1 MLFVERVQAYHKACV
16 TELSQQASLQMT
28 KVFRKKNGP
37 AATMFMARQ
46 YEEEKP
52 TLQQW
57 WKLKLHLEQHFHRT
71 SWAFPRGISFL
82 TWISGLRPY
91 LSQKTMKEE
100 MKFVLQNLEENGK
113 VKMRGTLPLTDQ
125 ESARVRQALARS
137 LGLPPLLFDPIKD
150 DIRVLQR
157 TAVVAIAQERAKAIE
172 GELPPL
178 AALKN
183 DTSIDMVEEGRAAVH
198 NAVQAASNPIGSG
211 MGFVSGVASVVNH
224 NHAQKTA
231 KKEVDEHSPDA
242 FREMI
247 MEMQGQGKP
256 KDDEGEAI
264 KRIKKKHKKMM
275 DQEKGKRIIDDD
287 YLAGPLTI
295 DSYVCYRMRP
305 MMKMLELRANKLSRR
320 LALIEIAGFF
330 IQSSG
335 SVLAVFEFTEWVAV
349 TVAIASILSA
359 FIEFINLRNQV
370 TSVNLALRDMQS
382 LSVFWDSLSIV
393 RRRTPLVKMQVCE
406 ITESAFLM
414 VVETHTTASAR
425 SISSISK
432 QLEGGN
438 DDDGGDS

>member
-1 MLFVERVQAYHKACV
+1 MGQA
-16 TELSQQASLQMT
+16 QQASLQMT

-198 NAVQAASNPIGSG
+198 NGRALLFQDVFDG
-211 MGFVSGVASVVNH
+211 
-224 NHAQKTA
+224 
-231 KKEVDEHSPDA
+231 
-242 FREMI
+242 
-247 MEMQGQGKP
+247 
-256 KDDEGEAI
+256 
-264 KRIKKKHKKMM
+264 
-275 DQEKGKRIIDDD
+275 
-287 YLAGPLTI
+287 GP
-295 DSYVCYRMRP
+295 R
-305 MMKMLELRANKLSRR
+305 
-320 LALIEIAGFF
+320 
-330 IQSSG
+330 
-335 SVLAVFEFTEWVAV
+335 
-349 TVAIASILSA
+349 
-359 FIEFINLRNQV
+359 
-370 TSVNLALRDMQS
+370 
-382 LSVFWDSLSIV
+382 V
-393 RRRTPLVKMQVCE
+393 RRGRGVCVW
-406 ITESAFLM
+406 M
-414 VVETHTTASAR
+414 W
-425 SISSISK
+425 
-432 QLEGGN
+432 GG
-438 DDDGGDS
+438 